1 MFLRERNFTEFLS
14 EIKRDESG
22 LITGA
27 SAAIINWIRCHL
39 ITTWTF
45 FKLNVD
51 KNVLVWSTYQP
62 HFVHVV
68 IEWPLSTMNMR
79 EALNNS
85 VVYGPEPITAKTY
98 AFEGRKIHEILSPIL
113 NFTNL
118 TKILYSFKLLI
129 TSNIFSANVITIS
142 TIDFLKPLILM
153 ISSKWLFIK

>member
-27 SAAIINWIRCHL
+27 SAAIINWI
-39 ITTWTF
+39 
-45 FKLNVD
+45 
-51 KNVLVWSTYQP
+51 
-62 HFVHVV
+62 
-68 IEWPLSTMNMR
+68 STMNMR

-153 ISSKWLFIK
+153 ISSK

>member
-27 SAAIINWIRCHL
+27 SAAIINWI
-39 ITTWTF
+39 
-45 FKLNVD
+45 
-51 KNVLVWSTYQP
+51 
-62 HFVHVV
+62 
-68 IEWPLSTMNMR
+68 STMNMR

-98 AFEGRKIHEILSPIL
+98 AFEGRKIHEILLRIL

-118 TKILYSFKLLI
+118 KQKYLLYSFKLLI
-129 TSNIFSANVITIS
+129 TSNIFSANQKIVPS
-142 TIDFLKPLILM
+142 LI
-153 ISSKWLFIK
+153 FRNY